1 MDDLFN
7 ILSSSARIDKSK
19 RQKKKKSKRQR
30 EEEEESKEEES
41 VPPPGKA
48 ADAVAVVRSRD
59 RTGKRDTSLAKRQQV
74 HKEEIAAF
82 RRSMS
87 IKLSNH
93 HKHDTDIPDPIP
105 AFEDLPCPAWWNN
118 NLSLP

>member
-41 VPPPGKA
+41 VPPPGKET
-48 ADAVAVVRSRD
+48 DAVVIRSRD

-118 NLSLP
+118 NL